1 MSAANGLALEASGPN
16 MESNSSSS
24 TFNIENSAGFSGVP
38 PPPPPLGGTFT
49 PGEGEMVLG
58 ERVRGRDFE
67 GELVSRERVGFA
79 GTPPDEGVPLPPPRE
94 TPLFVVLV
102 GDGTRRR

>member
-1 MSAANGLALEASGPN
+1 
-16 MESNSSSS
+16 
-24 TFNIENSAGFSGVP
+24 
-38 PPPPPLGGTFT
+38 
-49 PGEGEMVLG
+49 MVLG